1 MANGLLYKKLKRLI
15 EEDDFL
21 KDIREDQLAQR
32 VCNRFR
38 LNKKEAKFLFGEIK
52 LKRINRFK
60 LARR

>member
-1 MANGLLYKKLKRLI
+1 MAKGLLYQKLERLI
-15 EEDDFL
+15 AEDDFL

-52 LKRINRFK
+52 LKRINRIK
-60 LARR
+60 VARR

>member
-1 MANGLLYKKLKRLI
+1 LKKLI

-52 LKRINRFK
+52 LKRVNR
-60 LARR
+60 LRVARR